1 MTRKHIWSNPDVREE
16 QQQNAIPESLPFAPR
31 EQKQKGKEPLL
42 TAHRLRSE
50 GQRPH
55 PRPVLEP
62 SLPGAQAYP
71 SSSALGGNCAPAP
84 EAAWAGV
91 ERRSLGQIRRP
102 TSSLHPIPPVSQPGP
117 APLLQLPG
125 GTGPARKH
133 SFLSLRRRNRGP
145 SLPTLGFPPPPR
157 LCPHRTRR
165 GQERGAE
172 AATPHPE

>member
-1 MTRKHIWSNPDVREE
+1 MQSR
-16 QQQNAIPESLPFAPR
+16 SLF
-31 EQKQKGKEPLL
+31 PLL
-42 TAHRLRSE
+42 LGSLTPSFSWKAEREGTFANRAPAEIGRTA
-50 GQRPH
+50 P
-55 PRPVLEP
+55 PP
-62 SLPGAQAYP
+62 P
-71 SSSALGGNCAPAP
+71 SSPRAPSPWRPSISILFCLGGNCAP

-102 TSSLHPIPPVSQPGP
+102 TSSLHPIPSVSQPGP
-117 APLLQLPG
+117 APLVQLPG

-145 SLPTLGFPPPPR
+145 SLPTLGFPPPR